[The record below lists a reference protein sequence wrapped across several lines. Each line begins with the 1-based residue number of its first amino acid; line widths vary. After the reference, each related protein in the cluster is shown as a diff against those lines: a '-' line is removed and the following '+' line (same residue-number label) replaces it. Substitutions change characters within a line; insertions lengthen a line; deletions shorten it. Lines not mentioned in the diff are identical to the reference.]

1 MSEDLTE
8 LLVQAG
14 ADPAKRA
21 RLFARVYDEL
31 RQIARRELGSHGA
44 DSTLETRPLV
54 HEAYFKLFPTSGGT
68 HFENRRHFFGAAAR
82 AMRQVTIEHARARLA
97 ERRGAGQ
104 RPVDLA
110 ALAESTLRVDS
121 EAENLVRLD
130 EALAQLGEVDAR
142 ALEVAELRF
151 FAGLE
156 VGEIAAML
164 GVSEPTVKRD
174 TRFVREFLAECLAN

>member
-8 LLVQAG
+8 LLAEAG

-31 RQIARRELGSHGA
+31 RQIARRELGSRDA
-44 DSTLETRPLV
+44 DSTLDTRPLV
-54 HEAYFKLFPTSGGT
+54 HEAYFKLFPTHGGAR
-68 HFENRRHFFGAAAR
+68 FENRRHFFGAAAR
-82 AMRQVTIEHARARLA
+82 AMRQVAIEHARARLA

-104 RPVDLA
+104 RPVDLTV
-110 ALAESTLRVDS
+110 LAESVLRVDS

-130 EALAQLGEVDAR
+130 EALTQLGEVDAR

-174 TRFVREFLAECLAN
+174 ARFVREFLAECLSN